1 MNDLSIRYRVPPS
14 FSIVAHSPNVV
25 ELRRGAWN
33 PVSITLTDQTGSGKL
48 FRALDLM
55 DGGATLQEVA
65 DRAGLTPADAKN
77 LVAFLSRQDAVES
90 EPQNALDQHLSLYR
104 ETLGAAAESRLRY
117 DRLTC
122 LGGPD
127 LGVEM
132 AEQLDDLG
140 LSFSWTSLDPA
151 EQERLTSSD
160 FTLADDPL
168 AFRKEM
174 ARFEGLKG
182 SLVVFASMTVHP
194 ILLRNLNRV
203 CLHHGIPWVHA
214 VADGP
219 YLIVGPTFVPG
230 RSPCYECLDSR
241 VTLSMRESESYARY
255 KRALA
260 ARSVKTGKPH
270 LMGPFRGLLASL
282 AAMEVA
288 NLMSTG
294 SNFTLGKALTLFLP
308 TMEFS
313 FNEVLRVP
321 GCPACSPMTEQ
332 HEQGLYFDVKGYV
345 NTLYSANGNG
355 ASRNG
360 HDHPEVRERPV

>member
-1 MNDLSIRYRVPPS
+1 MNDLSTRYRVPPS
-14 FSIVAHSPNVV
+14 FSIVAHSPDVV

-55 DGGATLQEVA
+55 DGSATLQEVA
-65 DRAGLTPADAKN
+65 DGAGLTPDDARN
-77 LVAFLSRQDAVES
+77 LVAYLARQDAVES
-90 EPQNALDQHLSLYR
+90 EPRSALDQHLTLYR
-104 ETLGAAAESRLRY
+104 ETLGAAGESRLRF

-122 LGGPD
+122 LGSEELAGQI
-127 LGVEM
+127 G
-132 AEQLDDLG
+132 EQLEELG
-140 LSFSWTSLDPA
+140 LPFSRSLADA
-151 EQERLTSSD
+151 ADTESLCSAD

-168 AFRKEM
+168 TFRRALE
-174 ARFEGLKG
+174 RFEAWRGT
-182 SLVVFASMTVHP
+182 LVVYASMSVHP

-219 YLIVGPTFVPG
+219 YLIVGPTFVPR
-230 RSPCYECLDSR
+230 RSSCYECLDSR
-241 VTLSMRESESYARY
+241 VALHMRESESYTRY

-260 ARSVKTGKPH
+260 ARSVKTGEPH
-270 LMGPFRGLLASL
+270 LRGPFRSLLASL
-282 AAMEVA
+282 AALEVA

-294 SNFTLGKALTLFLP
+294 SNFTLGKALTVFLP

-313 FNEVLRVP
+313 YNEVLRAP

-345 NTLYSANGNG
+345 NSIYSASGRNGNH
-355 ASRNG
+355 ASPAEARHG
-360 HDHPEVRERPV
+360 V